1 MSNLVSNPKIQNL
14 KQTELMLVKG
24 GDWPSSFYNLF
35 KSQGKR
41 YILGKQK

>member
-14 KQTELMLVKG
+14 KKSELKLING

-41 YILGKQK
+41 YTLGKQK

>member
-24 GDWPSSFYNLF
+24 GDWPSAFHNLF
-35 KSQGKR
+35 KSSGSK
-41 YILGKQK
+41 IALGKPK